1 MSKVLVVYFSQ
12 TGNTE
17 AMAKAVA
24 EGVEAAGKEAQ
35 LVEVENASA
44 ADLKAANAFALGSP
58 ATGTEEIDDSY
69 MEPLMEELKG
79 SLSGKKVL
87 LFGSHDWGDGEFM
100 GSWEGRVTAEGA
112 ELVTGSGITAN
123 LSPDDEAVEALKKA
137 GEELAAL
144 A

>member
-24 EGVEAAGKEAQ
+24 EGVEATGKEAQ
-35 LVEVENASA
+35 LVEAESASA
-44 ADLKAANAFALGSP
+44 ADLEAAKVFALGSP

-69 MEPLMEELKG
+69 MAPLMDEIEG

-87 LFGSHDWGDGEFM
+87 LFGSYDWGDGEFM
-100 GSWEGRVTAEGA
+100 RTWEERVTSAGA
-112 ELVTGSGITAN
+112 KLVTGAGITAN
-123 LSPDDEAVEALKKA
+123 LSPDDAAVEALKKA

-144 A
+144 I

>member
-17 AMAKAVA
+17 TMAKAVA
-24 EGVEAAGKEAQ
+24 EGVEGAGKEAQ
-35 LVEVENASA
+35 LVEAENASA
-44 ADLKAANAFALGSP
+44 ADLEAAKVFALGSP
-58 ATGTEEIDDSY
+58 ATGTEEVDDSY
-69 MEPLMEELKG
+69 MAPLMDEIEG

-87 LFGSHDWGDGEFM
+87 LFGSYDWGDGEFM
-100 GSWEGRVTAEGA
+100 RTWEERVTQAGA
-112 ELVTGSGITAN
+112 ELVTGAGIIAN
-123 LSPDDEAVEALKKA
+123 LSPDDEKIEELKKA

>member
-35 LVEVENASA
+35 LVEAENASA
-44 ADLKAANAFALGSP
+44 ADLEAAKVFALGSP

-69 MEPLMEELKG
+69 MAPLMDEIEG

-87 LFGSHDWGDGEFM
+87 LFGSYDWGDGEFM
-100 GSWEGRVTAEGA
+100 RTWEERVTSAGA
-112 ELVTGSGITAN
+112 ELVTGAGITAN
-123 LSPDDEAVEALKKA
+123 LSPDDTAVETLKKA

-144 A
+144 I

>member
-24 EGVEAAGKEAQ
+24 DGVEAAGKEAQ
-35 LVEVENASA
+35 LVEAENASA
-44 ADLKAANAFALGSP
+44 ADLEAARVFALGSP

-69 MEPLMEELKG
+69 MAPLMDEIEG

-87 LFGSHDWGDGEFM
+87 LFGSYDWGDGEFM
-100 GSWEGRVTAEGA
+100 RTWEERVTSAGA
-112 ELVTGSGITAN
+112 KLVTGAGITAN
-123 LSPDDEAVEALKKA
+123 LSPDDAAVEALKKA

-144 A
+144 I

>member
-24 EGVEAAGKEAQ
+24 KGVEGAGKE
-35 LVEVENASA
+35 VELIEAENASA
-44 ADLKAANAFALGSP
+44 ADLEAAKVFALGSP

-69 MEPLMEELKG
+69 MAPLMDEIEG

-87 LFGSHDWGDGEFM
+87 LFGSYDWGDGEFM
-100 GSWEGRVTAEGA
+100 RTWEERVTSAGA
-112 ELVTGSGITAN
+112 KLVTGEGITAN
-123 LSPDDEAVEALKKA
+123 LSPDDAAVEALKKA

-144 A
+144 I

>member
-24 EGVEAAGKEAQ
+24 KGVEGAGKE
-35 LVEVENASA
+35 VELIEAENASA
-44 ADLKAANAFALGSP
+44 ADLEAAKVFALGSP

-69 MEPLMEELKG
+69 MAPLMDEIEG

-87 LFGSHDWGDGEFM
+87 LFGSYDWGDGEWM
-100 GSWEGRVTAEGA
+100 RIWQERMEKAGAVIVTGAGIIANNAPDSDAEASLKAAGA
-112 ELVTGSGITAN
+112 ELAK
-123 LSPDDEAVEALKKA
+123 L
-137 GEELAAL
+137 
-144 A
+144 